1 MTTENPKE
9 QMSSS
14 SSDLQSE
21 LPKPEGNSTSPK
33 SSVKKIL
40 ALGLLFIVVASLL
53 AIFVIMGVTTQR
65 GPADQSAEPTT
76 VVTSPSPSTMPTE
89 AVTPTESSNFPK
101 ARVLD
106 RNFNTATDLGPVS
119 DISPFEINGIYLVK
133 HQGKDA
139 LYVNMQNINGHFAE
153 LRFYENGELSSQSEV
168 NPETLTERVLIFRGR
183 QPQDDLYLTGFT
195 WDQNQEHLYFS
206 MVSHSTTNSDS
217 YPDTSNVFHYST
229 AEQQTD
235 IVVQTNIWN
244 DTFLEYDGAF
254 TVKEVLSDKYL
265 LLTIGECYAC
275 GEADAKSF
283 VLNTENL
290 GYNLVSTSE
299 ITDVTYDE
307 AERKISYRTIMISG
321 YGEGEM
327 MPIPT
332 YTTST
337 EVFSTD
343 LP

>member
-1 MTTENPKE
+1 MTTENPQV

-14 SSDLQSE
+14 SSEVQSE
-21 LPKPEGNSTSPK
+21 MPKPEGNSASPK

-40 ALGLLFIVVASLL
+40 ALGLVFVVVASLL
-53 AIFVIMGVTTQR
+53 AIFVIMGITNQR
-65 GPADQSAEPTT
+65 GTADQSVEPTT
-76 VVTSPSPSTMPTE
+76 VVTSPSPSTIPTE
-89 AVTPTESSNFPK
+89 VVTPTESSNFPK
-101 ARVLD
+101 AQVLD
-106 RNFNTATDLGPVS
+106 RNFNTATNLGPVS
-119 DISPFEINGIYLVK
+119 DSSPFEINGVYLVK

-139 LYVNMQNINGHFAE
+139 LYVNMQNSNGHFPE

-168 NPETLTERVLIFRGR
+168 SPETLTERVLIFRGR
-183 QPQDDLYLTGFT
+183 QPEDDLYLSGFK
-195 WDQNQEHLYFS
+195 WDQNREHLYFS

-217 YPDTSNVFHYST
+217 YPDTSNVFHYNT
-229 AEQQTD
+229 AEQQTE

-254 TVKEVLSDKYL
+254 TVKEILSNKYL

-275 GEADAKSF
+275 GEASVKSF
-283 VLNTENL
+283 VLNIENL

-307 AERKISYRTIMISG
+307 AEGTISYRTVMISG